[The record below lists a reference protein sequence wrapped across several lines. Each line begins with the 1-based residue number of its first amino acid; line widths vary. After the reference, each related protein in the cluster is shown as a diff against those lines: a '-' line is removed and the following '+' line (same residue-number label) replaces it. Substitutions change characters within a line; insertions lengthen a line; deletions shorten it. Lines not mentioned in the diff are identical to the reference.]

1 MTTEATAQT
10 ALWTQ
15 LNDFR
20 TRFNENPRVQKLI
33 VGWDRAILVDAID
46 TGEQH
51 SMIVE
56 NMQMK
61 EVVPG
66 LVDADEPVHLQAE
79 ESLLM
84 DMFAGRTKP
93 AAALMDGALAVFSS
107 DKDKVK
113 LEALAMVIWGI

>member
-1 MTTEATAQT
+1 MTTTSVETE
-10 ALWTQ
+10 LYRQ

-20 TRFNENPRVQKLI
+20 ERFNTNPRVQKLI
-33 VGWDRAILVDAID
+33 VGWERNILVDAMD

-51 SMIVE
+51 TLVVKD
-56 NMQMK
+56 MQMA

-66 LVDADEPVHLQAE
+66 LDESNETVHLQGD
-79 ESLLM
+79 ESLLI